1 MKLRYIITAAA
12 AALSFAA
19 CTKMNDNIDQYLSQG
34 EIIYIAKPDSVHL
47 FAGKERFKMDF
58 WISDPRATEMRV
70 YWNMKS
76 DSLVVPINQEGRDFA
91 EMISVIADNNVTEGQ
106 YTLYLVTRDKYG
118 NTSINSEENVS
129 VYGENY
135 QNALNSRLVDSQSF
149 ASGKLTINWGNCY
162 SDQEVGIRVSYTDT
176 AGAEQ
181 AVTYDTATLDKTSV
195 ISSVDGTKEVSY
207 TTMYLPEPT
216 AIDTFFTPKRI
227 IAF

>member
-12 AALSFAA
+12 IALASAA

-58 WISDPRATEMRV
+58 WLSDPRATEMRV
-70 YWNMKS
+70 FWNMRK
-76 DSLVVPINQEGRDFA
+76 DSLVIPIQEGRDFA
-91 EMISVIADNNVTEGQ
+91 DMISVIADNNITEGQ

-118 NTSINSEENVS
+118 NTSVNAEENVS
-129 VYGENY
+129 VYGEVY
-135 QNALNSRLVDSQSF
+135 QNALNSRLIDSKSI

-162 SDQEVGIRVSYTDT
+162 SDDEVGIRVSYTDT
-176 AGAEQ
+176 EGTVRS
-181 AVTYDTATLDKTSV
+181 VTYETATLEKTSV
-195 ISSVDGTKEVSY
+195 ISSVDQTKEVSY

-216 AIDTFFTPKRI
+216 AIDTFFTAKKI
-227 IAF
+227 IEF